1 MVPVAPIIACSLLLL
16 LLLLLLL
23 FSFTV
28 DGVYYSKVDTNKR
41 LINASLLTIYLL
53 LHTRRSYGY

>member
-1 MVPVAPIIACSLLLL
+1 MVPVAPIIACSLL